1 MSNYSKLK
9 VITVV
14 GTRPEI
20 IRLSRI
26 INYFD
31 ESFEHILVH
40 TGQNYDVE
48 LNEIFFKDLNIK
60 KPKYI
65 LSCAGKDSIETIS
78 NILLKTHRIFQNE
91 KPDAI
96 VVLGDTNSSLSVISG
111 KKLKIP
117 IFHIEAGNRC
127 FDQRVPEEINRKIV
141 DHVSDINLTYSEM
154 ARHNLYRESFPPDRV
169 FKIGSPLFE
178 VINHFL
184 DKIKSSKIL
193 SNLKLKDK
201 NFFLFS
207 FHREENIDEMGNFL
221 KIVEIIN
228 SLNKKFKI
236 PIIVSTHPRTR
247 KKIKAMSL
255 KFKNNIRLLKP
266 LGYFDYV
273 KLQISSRVVL
283 SDSGS
288 IIEESNILDFPAICL
303 RESNERQEGIESGA
317 TIMQLT
323 NKDIIDSIKILEK
336 ISFKRDLNKNALTDY
351 AKLDV
356 SKKVVFLIKSYKDYV
371 HRKVWFRK

>member
-207 FHREENIDEMGNFL
+207 FHREENIDEMDNFL

-247 KKIKAMSL
+247 KKIKEMSL

-323 NKDIIDSIKILEK
+323 NKDVIDSIKILEK

-351 AKLDV
+351 ASLDV

>member
-288 IIEESNILDFPAICL
+288 IIEESNILDFPAICV

>member
-1 MSNYSKLK
+1 MSTYNRLK

-91 KPDAI
+91 KPDAM
-96 VVLGDTNSSLSVISG
+96 VVLGDTNSSLSVISA

-154 ARHNLYRESFPPDRV
+154 ARHNLYRESFPPDRI

-193 SNLKLKDK
+193 SNLKLKEK

-236 PIIVSTHPRTR
+236 PVIVSTHPRTR
-247 KKIKAMSL
+247 KKIKEMSL
-255 KFKNNIRLLKP
+255 KFKNSIRLLKP

-303 RESNERQEGIESGA
+303 RESNERQEGIEAGA

-323 NKDIIDSIKILEK
+323 NKYLIDSIKILEK

-351 AKLDV
+351 ASLDV

>member
-1 MSNYSKLK
+1 MSTYNRLK

-40 TGQNYDVE
+40 TGQNYDVA

-91 KPDAI
+91 KPDAM
-96 VVLGDTNSSLSVISG
+96 VVLGDTNSALSVISA

-154 ARHNLYRESFPPDRV
+154 ARHNLYRESFPPDRT

-178 VINHFL
+178 VINHFI

-207 FHREENIDEMGNFL
+207 FHREENIDEIGNFL

-255 KFKNNIRLLKP
+255 KFKNSVRLLKP

-273 KLQISSRVVL
+273 KLQMSSRVVL

-303 RESNERQEGIESGA
+303 REANERQEGIEAGA

-323 NKDIIDSIKILEK
+323 DKDLIDSIKILEK

-351 AKLDV
+351 ANLDV

>member
-1 MSNYSKLK
+1 MSTYNRLK

-65 LSCAGKDSIETIS
+65 LSCAGKNSIETIS

-91 KPDAI
+91 KPDAM
-96 VVLGDTNSSLSVISG
+96 VVLGDTNSSLSVISA

-141 DHVSDINLTYSEM
+141 DHVSDVNLTYSEM
-154 ARHNLYRESFPPDRV
+154 ARHNLYRESLPPDRV

-193 SNLKLKDK
+193 SNLKLKEK

-207 FHREENIDEMGNFL
+207 FHREENIDEMGNFF

-247 KKIKAMSL
+247 KKIKEMSL
-255 KFKNNIRLLKP
+255 KFKNSVRLLKP

-273 KLQISSRVVL
+273 KLQMSSRVVL

-303 RESNERQEGIESGA
+303 RESNERQEGIEAGA

-323 NKDIIDSIKILEK
+323 NKDLIDSIKILEK

-351 AKLDV
+351 ATLDV

>member
-1 MSNYSKLK
+1 MSTYNRLK

-40 TGQNYDVE
+40 TGQNYDVA

-91 KPDAI
+91 KPDAM
-96 VVLGDTNSSLSVISG
+96 VVLGDTNSALSVISA

-154 ARHNLYRESFPPDRV
+154 ARHNLYRESFPPDRT

-178 VINHFL
+178 VINHFI

-207 FHREENIDEMGNFL
+207 FHREENIDEIGNFL

-255 KFKNNIRLLKP
+255 KFKNSVRLLKP

-273 KLQISSRVVL
+273 KLQMSSRVVL

-303 RESNERQEGIESGA
+303 REANERQEGIEAGA

-323 NKDIIDSIKILEK
+323 DKDLIDSIKILEK

-351 AKLDV
+351 ASLDV

>member
-1 MSNYSKLK
+1 MSTYNRLK

-31 ESFEHILVH
+31 ESFEHILIH

-91 KPDAI
+91 KPDAM
-96 VVLGDTNSSLSVISG
+96 VVLGDTNSALSVISA

-141 DHVSDINLTYSEM
+141 DHVSDVNLTYSEM
-154 ARHNLYRESFPPDRV
+154 ARHNLYRESLPPDRV

-193 SNLKLKDK
+193 SNLKLKEK

-207 FHREENIDEMGNFL
+207 FHREENIDEMDNFF
-221 KIVEIIN
+221 KIIEIIN

-247 KKIKAMSL
+247 KKIKEMSL
-255 KFKNNIRLLKP
+255 KFKNSVRLLKP

-273 KLQISSRVVL
+273 KLQMSSRVVL

-303 RESNERQEGIESGA
+303 RESNERQEGIEAGA

-323 NKDIIDSIKILEK
+323 NKDLIDSIKILEK
-336 ISFKRDLNKNALTDY
+336 ISFKRDLNKNALKDY
-351 AKLDV
+351 ASLDV

-371 HRKVWFRK
+371 HQKVWFRK

>member
-1 MSNYSKLK
+1 MRTYNRLK

-91 KPDAI
+91 KPDAM
-96 VVLGDTNSSLSVISG
+96 VVLGDTNSSLSVISA

-193 SNLKLKDK
+193 SNLKLKEK

-228 SLNKKFKI
+228 CLNKKFKI
-236 PIIVSTHPRTR
+236 PVIVSTHPRTR
-247 KKIKAMSL
+247 KKIKEMSL
-255 KFKNNIRLLKP
+255 KFKNSIRLLKP

-273 KLQISSRVVL
+273 KLQMSSRVVL

-303 RESNERQEGIESGA
+303 RESNERQEGIEAGA

-323 NKDIIDSIKILEK
+323 NKDLIDSIKILEK
-336 ISFKRDLNKNALTDY
+336 ISFKRDLNKSALTDY
-351 AKLDV
+351 ASLDV

>member
-1 MSNYSKLK
+1 MRTYNRLK

-91 KPDAI
+91 KPDAM
-96 VVLGDTNSSLSVISG
+96 VVLGDTNSSLSVISA

-154 ARHNLYRESFPPDRV
+154 ARHNLYRESFPPDRI

-228 SLNKKFKI
+228 CLNKKFKI
-236 PIIVSTHPRTR
+236 PVIVSTHPRTR
-247 KKIKAMSL
+247 KKIKEMSL
-255 KFKNNIRLLKP
+255 KFKNSIRLLKP

-273 KLQISSRVVL
+273 KLQMSSRVVL

-303 RESNERQEGIESGA
+303 RESNERQEGIEAGA

-323 NKDIIDSIKILEK
+323 NKDLIDSIKILEK
-336 ISFKRDLNKNALTDY
+336 ISFKRDLNKSALTDY
-351 AKLDV
+351 ASLDV

>member
-1 MSNYSKLK
+1 MSNYNKLK

-96 VVLGDTNSSLSVISG
+96 VVLGDTNSSLSVISA

-117 IFHIEAGNRC
+117 IFHFEAGNRC

-247 KKIKAMSL
+247 KKIKEMSL

-323 NKDIIDSIKILEK
+323 NKDVIDSIKILEK

-351 AKLDV
+351 ASLDV

>member
-1 MSNYSKLK
+1 MSTYNRLK

-31 ESFEHILVH
+31 ESFEHILIH

-91 KPDAI
+91 KPDAM
-96 VVLGDTNSSLSVISG
+96 VVLGDTNSALSVISA

-141 DHVSDINLTYSEM
+141 DHVSDVNLTYSEM

-178 VINHFL
+178 VINHFI

-193 SNLKLKDK
+193 SNLKLKEK

-207 FHREENIDEMGNFL
+207 FHREENIDEMDNFF
-221 KIVEIIN
+221 KIIEIIN

-247 KKIKAMSL
+247 KKIKEMSL
-255 KFKNNIRLLKP
+255 KFKNSVRLLKP

-273 KLQISSRVVL
+273 KLQMSSRVVL

-303 RESNERQEGIESGA
+303 RESNERQEGIEAGA

-323 NKDIIDSIKILEK
+323 NKDLIDSIKILEK
-336 ISFKRDLNKNALTDY
+336 ISFKRDLNKNALKDY
-351 AKLDV
+351 ASLDV

-371 HRKVWFRK
+371 HQKVWFRK

>member
-1 MSNYSKLK
+1 MSNYNKLK

-96 VVLGDTNSSLSVISG
+96 VVLGDTNSSLSVISA

-207 FHREENIDEMGNFL
+207 FHREENIDEMDNFL

-247 KKIKAMSL
+247 KKIKEMSL

-303 RESNERQEGIESGA
+303 RESNERQEGIESGV

-351 AKLDV
+351 ARLDV